1 MDKSVID
8 YLSGEL
14 NWFSRL
20 LFKYRAIRNPKIRK
34 GLIDYKEIWDILGEW
49 KEKAE
54 LPKIEIVKE
63 VSSPFLMR
71 LKPAYLMIL
80 GIIGLGIGFYIGF
93 SSYIS
98 ASDYVN
104 YAVEVLYEE

>member
-1 MDKSVID
+1 MDKKVID

-20 LFKYRAIRNPKIRK
+20 LFKFRTIRNPKIREVLK
-34 GLIDYKEIWDILGEW
+34 DYKVIWDTIGEW
-49 KEKAE
+49 RENAE
-54 LPKIEIVKE
+54 LPRMEIVKE

-71 LKPAYLMIL
+71 LKPAYLLIL

-104 YAVEVLYEE
+104 YALEVLYEE